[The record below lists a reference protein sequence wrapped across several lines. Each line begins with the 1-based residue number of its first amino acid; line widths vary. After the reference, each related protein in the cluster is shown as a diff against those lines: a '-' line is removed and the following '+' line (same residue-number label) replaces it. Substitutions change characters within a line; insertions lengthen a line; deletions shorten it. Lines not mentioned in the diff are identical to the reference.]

1 MSARVLIWGGSGGVG
16 AATARALAEAGWRVH
31 LAARDESRLADAAR
45 AIDAAG
51 YTVADALDPES
62 VARATEEASAGEGL
76 GGLVYAV
83 GSINLKPLA
92 KLTDEDFLA
101 DYRLNALGAA
111 RAIQAALKPFR
122 QANGAS
128 VVLFSTVAANQGF
141 SAHAS
146 VAMAKGAVQGL
157 TLALAAELAP
167 KVRVN
172 CIAPSLL
179 DTDLARPLTSNATM
193 AQAIAGMHPI
203 PRLGTGEDVGSL
215 AAFLVSPQASWIT
228 GQTIGV
234 DGGRSTLRVKS

>member
-1 MSARVLIWGGSGGVG
+1 MSGRVLIWGGSGGVG
-16 AATARALAEAGWRVH
+16 AATARALVERGYRVH
-31 LAARDESRLADAAR
+31 LAARDEARLAEAAR
-45 AIDAAG
+45 SVEAAG
-51 YTVADALDPES
+51 YSVADATDPAAI
-62 VARATEEASAGEGL
+62 ARATEAASAGEGL
-76 GGLVYAV
+76 VGLVYAV

-92 KLTDEDFLA
+92 RLTEEDFLA

-111 RAIQAALKPFR
+111 QAVQAALKPFR

-172 CIAPSLL
+172 CLAPSLL
-179 DTDLARPLTSNATM
+179 ETDLAKGLTANASM
-193 AQAIAGMHPI
+193 AQAIAGMHAI
-203 PRLGTGEDVGSL
+203 PRLGTGEDVGGL
-215 AAFLVSPQASWIT
+215 AAFLISPEAGWIT

-234 DGGRSTLRVKS
+234 DGGRSTLRIKG